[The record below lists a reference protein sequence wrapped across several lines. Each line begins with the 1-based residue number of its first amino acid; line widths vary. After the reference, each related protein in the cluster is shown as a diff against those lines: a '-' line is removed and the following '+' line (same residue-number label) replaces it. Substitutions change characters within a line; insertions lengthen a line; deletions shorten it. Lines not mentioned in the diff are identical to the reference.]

1 MFRSLVV
8 PYNWDLLCLPSKED
22 LGNFELGVGEGG
34 PNCDTKK
41 TQNSL
46 EFSSLDK
53 HRNISRLV

>member
-8 PYNWDLLCLPSKED
+8 PYNWDLLCPPSKED
-22 LGNFELGVGEGG
+22 LGNFELGVGEGVQ
-34 PNCDTKK
+34 TVIQK